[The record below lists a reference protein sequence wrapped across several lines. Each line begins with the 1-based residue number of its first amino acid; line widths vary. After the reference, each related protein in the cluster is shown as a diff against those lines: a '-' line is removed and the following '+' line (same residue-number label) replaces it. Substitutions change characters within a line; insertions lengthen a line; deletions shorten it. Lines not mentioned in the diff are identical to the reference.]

1 MPQKLLPLE
10 KLLVSKSGYATSIC
24 KSITFALIAVYGFG
38 TAAWMY
44 FMRGNTE
51 HLASNLLIGCVAV
64 FVINYRKL
72 VYVAPEGMVRDTHT
86 WFVSYRELLK
96 WNDVKSVGIMYKGS
110 EAMGFLDKITWAAI
124 LCERAQVGEL
134 KNCSRNICQRY
145 RWNEIDSRRY
155 VFVQA
160 LK

>member
-1 MPQKLLPLE
+1 VPQKLLPLE

-110 EAMGFLDKITWAAI
+110 EAMVFLEQDI
-124 LCERAQVGEL
+124 LGGKYMFERAQVGEL
-134 KNCSRNICQRY
+134 KKLLKKYLPGDIDV
-145 RWNEIDSRRY
+145 NEIDSRR
-155 VFVQA
+155 
-160 LK
+160 